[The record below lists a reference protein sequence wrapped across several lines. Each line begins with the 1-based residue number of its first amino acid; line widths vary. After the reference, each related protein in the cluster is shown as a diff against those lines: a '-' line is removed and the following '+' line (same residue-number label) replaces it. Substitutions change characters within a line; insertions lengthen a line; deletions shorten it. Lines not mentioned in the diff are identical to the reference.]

1 MILYDARMIEQ
12 ARTIIAG
19 RGRSVLKARR
29 RALEEADAE
38 AIHHLRVATR
48 RLQAALDIF
57 GPDLPDRERRRLDR
71 RARTIRR
78 KLGAQ
83 RNACVVLEVLS
94 KVSPRLRRDEK
105 RLAAGLKRRLGKTIA
120 AGRHAGR
127 RQGLPGLRKRLAA
140 LLGAL
145 RRDRAATRS
154 SPAPAIDPAR
164 AGAVL
169 RACREARNG
178 GAEAL
183 HRLRIAIKRQRY
195 AMEILAEAGVGG
207 LRPAI
212 REARVLQTHLGD
224 LHDVDLLIDLVHQEA
239 YRPGGGSLLRRL
251 LRRRSRQA
259 ERVMS
264 RLSRYRPVTG
274 SGAMGRTAGRQ
285 AGPRSGGPRPEA
297 GPRAAA

>member
-1 MILYDARMIEQ
+1 MIEQ
-12 ARTIIAG
+12 ARKIIAD

-29 RALEEADAE
+29 GVLEDANAE
-38 AIHHLRVATR
+38 AIHDLRVATR

-57 GPDLPDRERRRLDR
+57 GPYLPDRERRRLDR

-83 RNACVVLEVLS
+83 RNACMVLEVLS
-94 KVSPRLRRDEK
+94 QISPRLPGYEK
-105 RLAAGLKRRLGKTIA
+105 RFAAGLKHRLGKTSA
-120 AGRHAGR
+120 AGRRAAR
-127 RQGLPGLRKRLAA
+127 RKGLPGLRKRLAA
-140 LLGAL
+140 LLRAL
-145 RRDRAATRS
+145 RREGAATRS
-154 SPAPAIDPAR
+154 GPAPAIDPAR
-164 AGAVL
+164 AVAVL
-169 RACREARNG
+169 RACREARDG
-178 GAEAL
+178 DAEAL
-183 HRLRIAIKRQRY
+183 HRLRIAIKRHRY

-224 LHDVDLLIDLVHQEA
+224 LHDLDLLIDLVHQEA
-239 YRPGGGSLLRRL
+239 HRPGGESLLRRL
-251 LRRRSRQA
+251 LRRRQA

-264 RLSRYRPVTG
+264 RLSRYRPAIG
-274 SGAMGRTAGRQ
+274 SGAVGKTAARQ